1 MALLVFDLGGT
12 SVKYGV
18 WEADALHEVSSFKT
32 PATWEEMKQELLTVK
47 EKCQNEYAFKGVAF
61 SSPGVVNQEKRII
74 EGISAIPYTLHFPI
88 YDELEELFGLKVSF
102 ENDAN
107 CVALAEVWQGAAK
120 GLQDVILVV
129 IGTGIGGSI
138 VLDGK
143 VRKSPNL
150 FSGEFGYA
158 FLDGDNTFSELGTAV
173 NMATRYEK
181 RLNLPKGTVSG
192 EEVFR
197 LAEEEKDAVA
207 IEEVENFFHYLA
219 KGLHNLSYTLD
230 PEMILIGGGIS
241 NRPGIIENIRLGI
254 EKLYARFPNS
264 DFPLEI
270 NLATC
275 HFKNHANLIG
285 AVYNYKMKHPNENET
300 VH

>member
-18 WEADALHEVSSFKT
+18 WHQDEIHEASSFKT
-32 PATWEEMKQELLTVK
+32 PSTWEEMKAELLNVK
-47 EKCQNEYAFKGVAF
+47 LTWQDTYDFEGVAF
-61 SSPGVVNQEKRII
+61 SSPGVVNQEKRMI

-88 YDELEELFGLKVSF
+88 YDELEALFDLRVSF

-138 VLDGK
+138 ILDGK
-143 VRKSPNL
+143 LRKSPNL

-158 FLDGDNTFSELGTAV
+158 FLDGDHTFSELGTAV

-181 RLNLPKGTVSG
+181 RLNLPKGSISG
-192 EEVFR
+192 EDIFR
-197 LAEEEKDAVA
+197 LAEEENHPIA
-207 IEEVENFFHYLA
+207 IEEVELFFHYLA
-219 KGLHNLSYTLD
+219 KGLHNLFYTLD

-241 NRPGIIENIRLGI
+241 NRPHIIENIHEGI
-254 EKLYARFPNS
+254 EKLYAGFPDN
-264 DFPLEI
+264 DFPLKI

-275 HFKNHANLIG
+275 HFRKDANLIG
-285 AVYNYKMKHPNENET
+285 AVYNYKLKHPQENDT
-300 VH
+300 DD